1 MIGAVKVCRQRI
13 EPVLGVLRSF
23 GLILRRG
30 VLRCV
35 VCIWVRAS
43 PTRMRPAEG
52 GRPLPAETVW
62 QQTLFVQIHL
72 WVGTAH
78 LTAHRDAN
86 ITGTHSLYFFK
97 TPVRGYNTDNRKAV
111 NIASPSYIQ
120 TNTQVTHVECWQP
133 TQIKA
138 IFESL
143 ETSPLLVTVKTCLL
157 HLNITIWH
165 YLTTDWTNKNGNGD
179 NLLKSIWK
187 VVHLRVLKVF

>member
-1 MIGAVKVCRQRI
+1 MSTKDWTCSGRP
-13 EPVLGVLRSF
+13 PVLRVDLASRSF
-23 GLILRRG
+23 ALCCLHLGQGVAHEDEARWGWEAALRWDGLAANPL
-30 VLRCV
+30 CSD
-35 VCIWVRAS
+35 S
-43 PTRMRPAEG
+43 PLSRDSSPDCTQRHKHHWDTQ
-52 GRPLPAETVW
+52 PL
-62 QQTLFVQIHL
+62 
-72 WVGTAH
+72 
-78 LTAHRDAN
+78 
-86 ITGTHSLYFFK
+86 FFK
-97 TPVRGYNTDNRKAV
+97 TPVRGYNTDNKKAV

-120 TNTQVTHVECWQP
+120 TNTQVTHAECWQP

-165 YLTTDWTNKNGNGD
+165 YLTTDWTNKNGNCD